1 MIITPEDSRWLNSL
15 ANAYRTEI
23 AQTSV
28 SLQESQAKN
37 LYNIIEGIQTALQV
51 DLTEA
56 QVEALIS
63 ALSESQKTARVL
75 KAAEKK
81 DVNASELDSD
91 HPDAIAAAK
100 ALKTAQARHD
110 QDEMQRSPRIV
121 TRAKQFASED
131 EQERNEIGKRFDM
144 GHDMG
149 EVTRRIA
156 TAEDRFE
163 LAGSSDFRARKKEEI
178 KKQVAAERAKETAL
192 TAANPVKSLE
202 KEAERAKGAVN
213 IAKTLKG
220 SRMSAGGADRDS
232 TGSVRIPKKN
242 RNRKI

>member
-15 ANAYRTEI
+15 ANSYRTEV
-23 AQTSV
+23 AQTPV

-81 DVNASELDSD
+81 DVDASELDSD
-91 HPDAIAAAK
+91 DPIAIAAAE
-100 ALKTAQARHD
+100 AVKTAQARHD
-110 QDEMQRSPRIV
+110 QDERQRSPRIV
-121 TRAKQFASED
+121 TRAKQFAGED
-131 EQERNEIGKRFDM
+131 EKTKDVDQKREDEYDDSMEVYRRERKAESGFGLTGSYNE
-144 GHDMG
+144 
-149 EVTRRIA
+149 VN
-156 TAEDRFE
+156 
-163 LAGSSDFRARKKEEI
+163 RKKKAI
-178 KKQVAAERAKETAL
+178 AQRVADERTKETAL

-202 KEAERAKGAVN
+202 KEAERAEGAVS
-213 IAKTLKG
+213 IARTLKG
-220 SRMSAGGADRDS
+220 SRDSAGGMDRNS

-242 RNRKI
+242 RNRKG